1 MTLSMWPRYLS
12 SARRP
17 AAVKRY
23 SVLGVRP
30 SKYLL
35 QTTYCA
41 SSSLRAWT
49 LRLPS
54 VVFRSCLRS
63 LKVSDSLTAR
73 ALTMARRT
81 RSCISRSSSAAAAG
95 PSVGLLRLGCGGCSR
110 KPSGELC
117 APAFFARSFAKAFC
131 LATVVPRYVQP
142 ENDVEQPEARGH
154 QGVAPRGWQKKSA
167 RPQEHEAE
175 PHEGNRAH
183 GEGASRDDARAVEQK
198 PQPGQLCG
206 EPRAVE
212 DDGQQRAHQHR
223 RREVDDEFSPGL
235 REERRVVG

>member
-1 MTLSMWPRYLS
+1 MTLSMWPKYLS
-12 SARRP
+12 RARRP
-17 AAVKRY
+17 AAVNLY
-23 SVLGVRP
+23 SVFGMRP

-41 SSSLRAWT
+41 SSSLRACT

-54 VVFRSCLRS
+54 VVFRSRLRS

-81 RSCISRSSSAAAAG
+81 RSWMSRSSSAAAAG
-95 PSVGLLRLGCGGCSR
+95 PSVGLLRRGGCCSR
-110 KPSGELC
+110 KPPGALC

-142 ENDVEQPEARGH
+142 EADVEQPEARGH
-154 QGVAPRGWQKKSA
+154 QGVAPRGGQKKRA

-183 GEGASRDDARAVEQK
+183 GEGSARDDARAVEQE
-198 PQPGQLCG
+198 PQPG
-206 EPRAVE
+206 
-212 DDGQQRAHQHR
+212 
-223 RREVDDEFSPGL
+223 
-235 REERRVVG
+235 

>member
-1 MTLSMWPRYLS
+1 MTLSMWPRYRS
-12 SARRP
+12 NARRP
-17 AAVKRY
+17 AVVNLY
-23 SVLGVRP
+23 SVFGVRP

-35 QTTYCA
+35 KTTYCA
-41 SSSLRAWT
+41 SSSLRACT

-81 RSCISRSSSAAAAG
+81 RSCMSRSSSAAAAG
-95 PSVGLLRLGCGGCSR
+95 PSVGLLRRGCCSR

-117 APAFFARSFAKAFC
+117 APAFFERSFASAFC

-142 ENDVEQPEARGH
+142 EDDVEQPEAGGH
-154 QGVAPRGWQKKSA
+154 QGVAPLGGQKKSA

-183 GEGASRDDARAVEQK
+183 GKGASRDDARAVEQE
-198 PQPGQLCG
+198 PQPGQLRL

-212 DDGQQRAHQHR
+212 DDRQHRAHQHR
-223 RREVDDEFSPGL
+223 RRKVDDKFPAGA
-235 REERRVVG
+235 